1 MIKERITNKK
11 EKNMKQDF
19 GKAIERLLEGIKTDY
34 ANWGNDIDTLDEP
47 QKSIRLKMIDEFNNG
62 LRLSHG
68 RKYIKVIQNGSVWG
82 FIAVTDGVLKG
93 IPYKFGDVFK
103 AAGWRAP
110 AKHVRGSIYLD
121 RTDWF
126 HWTGPRYL

>member
-1 MIKERITNKK
+1 MINRDKNKFKERVDILLKNIGKDYDSWTGIEPLREMDESSLKIKK
-11 EKNMKQDF
+11 ESSDRFKK
-19 GKAIERLLEGIKTDY
+19 G
-34 ANWGNDIDTLDEP
+34 
-47 QKSIRLKMIDEFNNG
+47 LK
-62 LRLSHG
+62 LSHG
-68 RKYIKVIQNGSVWG
+68 RKYIKVMENNRVWG

-93 IPYKFGDVFK
+93 IPYRFGDVFK

-126 HWTGPRYL
+126 HWTGPMYI

>member
-1 MIKERITNKK
+1 MINRDKNKFKERV
-11 EKNMKQDF
+11 D
-19 GKAIERLLEGIKTDY
+19 LLLDGIKKDY

-47 QKSIRLKMIDEFNNG
+47 QKSIRLKMNDEFNNG

>member
-1 MIKERITNKK
+1 MINRDKNKFKERVVILLKNIGKDYDSWTGIEPLREMDESALKIKK
-11 EKNMKQDF
+11 ESSDRFKK
-19 GKAIERLLEGIKTDY
+19 G
-34 ANWGNDIDTLDEP
+34 
-47 QKSIRLKMIDEFNNG
+47 LK
-62 LRLSHG
+62 LSHG
-68 RKYIKVIQNGSVWG
+68 RKYIKVMENNRVWG

-103 AAGWRAP
+103 AASWRAP

-126 HWTGPRYL
+126 HWTGPMYI

>member
-1 MIKERITNKK
+1 MINRDKNKFKERVDILLKNIGKDYDSWTGIEPLREMDESALKIKK
-11 EKNMKQDF
+11 ESSDRFKK
-19 GKAIERLLEGIKTDY
+19 G
-34 ANWGNDIDTLDEP
+34 
-47 QKSIRLKMIDEFNNG
+47 LK
-62 LRLSHG
+62 LSHG
-68 RKYIKVIQNGSVWG
+68 SKYIKVMENNRVWG

-103 AAGWRAP
+103 AASWRAP

-126 HWTGPRYL
+126 HWTGPMYI